1 MERLWQHRA
10 GYAATA
16 SPGLNSRLGAA
27 VPAGRGQRRYGYGAT
42 APAPSQYREGEGAA
56 HCTIAPRQS
65 HWSAND
71 SDLLPNK
78 GMS

>member
-1 MERLWQHRA
+1 MTLPLR
-10 GYAATA
+10 
-16 SPGLNSRLGAA
+16 
-27 VPAGRGQRRYGYGAT
+27 AT

-56 HCTIAPRQS
+56 HCTSAPRQS